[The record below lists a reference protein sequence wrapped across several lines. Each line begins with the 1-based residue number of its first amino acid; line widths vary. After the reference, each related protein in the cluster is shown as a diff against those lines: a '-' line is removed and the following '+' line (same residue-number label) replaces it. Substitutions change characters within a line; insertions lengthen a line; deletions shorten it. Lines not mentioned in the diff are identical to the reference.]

1 MIRGFAAD
9 VKGRQMQALADNK
22 GITASLCAAI
32 RRGAESAKIDPE
44 HMARLLA
51 DRLDSDVRNLA
62 AMEDKFSKVGGWR
75 KRAEQAVA
83 AISRDLKESL
93 KQKKS

>member
-9 VKGRQMQALADNK
+9 VKARQMQALADNK

-32 RRGAESAKIDPE
+32 RRGAESAKIDSE

-51 DRLDSDVRNLA
+51 DRLESDVRNLA

-75 KRAEQAVA
+75 KRAEQAVS
-83 AISRDLKESL
+83 AISRDFKEAL
-93 KQKKS
+93 KQNKS